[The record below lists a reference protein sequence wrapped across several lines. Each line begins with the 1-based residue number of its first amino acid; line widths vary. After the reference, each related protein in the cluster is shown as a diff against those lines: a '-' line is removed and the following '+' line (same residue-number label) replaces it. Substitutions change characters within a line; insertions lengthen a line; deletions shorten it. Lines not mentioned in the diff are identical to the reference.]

1 MYLLLFFAFLAG
13 IVTVLSPCVLPV
25 LPILL
30 SAGIAEGRYR
40 SFGIILGLVLS
51 FSFFTLA
58 LTSIINLTGISAD
71 VLRYCAIALI
81 TFFGLTMLFPRLG
94 DWFAAK
100 TSGIANIGLKVQEQ
114 SATLGTG
121 FWSGF
126 LLGVALGLIWTP
138 CAGPILATITTLVAT
153 NAVTWATVFTTL
165 AYSIGTALPMF
176 LIMYGGN
183 KITTSTSALAP
194 YTETIRKIFGA
205 LMILGALAIAFHFDT
220 VLQQFAIKY
229 FPMITVDSNEAVK
242 KELET
247 LQKEPRIGAFSNSA
261 PGAHAPDFVGISQWF
276 NSPPLTLEQ
285 LKNKVVL
292 IDFWTYSCIN
302 CVRTSPYLKDWYEK
316 YKDKGFVIV
325 GVHTPEFE
333 FEKNPANVQEA
344 IKRFGIN
351 YPVALDNHFS
361 TWQAYHNR
369 YWPAHY
375 LIDQNGIIS
384 YVHFGEGEYLK
395 TENSIRSLLGL
406 PEISEKQS
414 REPIKPQSPETY
426 LGIARASQYHPD
438 IRLQANAT
446 NVYDYKGRLADDQ
459 VGLHGSWYIADE
471 SITAKSDDARL
482 DINFIAN
489 RVYLVMS
496 APSPSLIEVLLDGKP
511 VDKKYYTV
519 DMNESGKIPVKDSRM
534 YDILDLKGDNGRHV
548 LTINVPKDVS
558 LFVFTFGSGEK

>member
-1 MYLLLFFAFLAG
+1 MELF
-13 IVTVLSPCVLPV
+13 I
-25 LPILL
+25 
-30 SAGIAEGRYR
+30 
-40 SFGIILGLVLS
+40 GLVLS

-71 VLRYCAIALI
+71 ALRYCAIGLI

-100 TSGIANIGLKVQEQ
+100 TSGIANIGLQVQEK
-114 SATLGTG
+114 SASLGTG

-153 NAVTWATVFTTL
+153 NAVNLATVLTTL

-183 KITTSTSALAP
+183 KITTRTTILAP
-194 YTETIRKIFGA
+194 YTEFIRKTFGA
-205 LMILGALAIAFHFDT
+205 LMILGALAIAFHFDV
-220 VLQQFAIKY
+220 VLQQIAIRY
-229 FPMITVDSNEAVK
+229 FPMVTIDTNEIVK
-242 KELET
+242 KELEE
-247 LQKEPRIGAFSNSA
+247 LHKESPMNAFASE
-261 PGAHAPDFVGISQWF
+261 PGVLAPDFVGISQWF
-276 NSPPLTLEQ
+276 NSEPLTIEQ

-302 CVRTSPYLKDWYEK
+302 CVRTLPYLKDWYAK
-316 YKDKGFVIV
+316 YKDKGFTII

-333 FEKNPANVQEA
+333 FEKNPSNVARA
-344 IKRFGIN
+344 IKQFEIL

-375 LIDQNGIIS
+375 LIDQKGII
-384 YVHFGEGEYLK
+384 YHIHFGEGAYVQ
-395 TENSIRSLLGL
+395 TENAIRTLLGL
-406 PEISEKQS
+406 PEITQIETRAPLKTQT
-414 REPIKPQSPETY
+414 PEIY
-426 LGIARASQYHPD
+426 LGAARAANYSPS
-438 IRLQANAT
+438 IILQRNAT
-446 NVYDYKGRLADDQ
+446 ANYDYKGRLADDQ
-459 VGLHGSWYIADE
+459 IGLYGSWHITDE
-471 SITAKSDDARL
+471 YITAQSDDARL

-496 APSPSLIEVLLDGKP
+496 STASASIHVLLDRKP
-511 VDKKYYTV
+511 LDKKYYTP
-519 DMNESGKIPVKDSRM
+519 DTNDAGLIIVKDSRM
-534 YDILDLKGDNGRHV
+534 YDMVDLKGDNGRHI
-548 LTINVPKDVS
+548 LTLQIPKGVS
-558 LFVFTFGSGEK
+558 LYAFTFGSGEK